1 MKITLREEAESKPE
15 VIIIYPQM
23 DDTIKNVI
31 KKIESVDATVP
42 VKNGEEQIL
51 LNINDIYYIETLERK
66 TFVYTKDG
74 VYRTG
79 TKYNVLC
86 NEMQKYD
93 FVPVSRSCI
102 LNISVLESIK
112 TVHNSRLEGTLH
124 NGEKIN
130 ISRTYMKGIKRI
142 FAKEE
147 RG

>member
-66 TFVYTKDG
+66 TFVYTKDC

-79 TKYNVLC
+79 EKYNVLC

-102 LNISVLESIK
+102 LNISVLESIR
-112 TVHNSRLEGTLH
+112 TIHNSRLEGTLH

-142 FAKEE
+142 FDKEE